1 MKTKLMETGGYRYIP
16 GVMQYSAGVCANEG
30 YRIVRARFADF
41 VPLEEGF
48 KRISDHLESVDRPL
62 QAFCACE
69 LRSPGQFS
77 EEGFRAFNEA
87 YAGTLR
93 QWKIMEGDENP
104 VARSNVCPEIDPPT
118 VPGFHAFLYT
128 VPDNDAPRT
137 FAIAGSGEVPEGA
150 ANYHD
155 HIIRPGETSADA
167 IREKAGFVLGEMER
181 RMSFFDSAWAD
192 STAVQIY
199 TVHDIYALITSEFGP
214 RGAHR
219 NGLMWHFNRPPI
231 AGLEYEM
238 DCRRVFDEIILPV
251 L

>member
-30 YRIVRARFADF
+30 YRIVRARFADV

-48 KRISDHLESVDRPL
+48 KRIADHLESVDRPL

-77 EEGFRAFNEA
+77 EQDFRSFNEL

-93 QWKIMEGDENP
+93 HWDIMEGDENP
-104 VARSNVCPEIDPPT
+104 IARSNVCPEIDPPAA
-118 VPGFHAFLYT
+118 PGFHSFLYT
-128 VPDNDAPRT
+128 VRDEDAPKT

-155 HIIRPGETSADA
+155 HIIRPGETSPDA
-167 IREKAGFVLGEMER
+167 IREKAAFVLDEMER
-181 RMSFFDSAWAD
+181 RMAFFDANWAET
-192 STAVQIY
+192 TAAQIY
-199 TVHDIYALITSEFGP
+199 TVHEIHPLMTSELGP
-214 RGAHR
+214 RGAHH
-219 NGLMWHFNRPPI
+219 NGLIWHFNRPPI
-231 AGLEYEM
+231 AGLDYEM
-238 DCRRVFDEIILPV
+238 DCRRVFDEFV
-251 L
+251 LA